1 MLAMSSLMN
10 YLVPDNG

>member
-1 MLAMSSLMN
+1 MSSLMN